1 MAHAQ
6 HHHHDHTD
14 VNNLKAAFFLNFTF
28 TILEIV
34 GGVLINSVAVLSDAV
49 HDLGDSLS
57 LGLGWFLERYSERE
71 SDAWYSYGYKRFSLL
86 AALINAAVLIGGSLF
101 ILSETVP
108 RILNPESFDERG
120 MILFAIVGVIVNGAA
135 ALRLRGSTSASAE
148 VIGLHLL
155 EDMLGW
161 IAVLVVGVVSLFVD
175 WPILDPLLSVGI
187 LIFVLVNVLGQ
198 FKRAGRLFL
207 QSVPEG
213 FDYDDV
219 RARFET
225 IADVESVHH
234 LHIWSLDGEHHVF
247 SAHLV
252 VTEGVDRAGTV
263 RIKCDAREALDAL
276 HLNGHI
282 AHTTIEIEYAPEECS
297 LNGAAH
303 VH

>member
-1 MAHAQ
+1 MAHA
-6 HHHHDHTD
+6 HHHHHANTD

-57 LGLGWFLERYSERE
+57 LGVGWFLERYSKRE

-108 RILNPESFDERG
+108 RLLNPESFDERG
-120 MILFAIVGVIVNGAA
+120 MILFAIGGVIVNGAA
-135 ALRLRGSTSASAE
+135 ALRLRGSTSANAE

-161 IAVLVVGVVSLFVD
+161 IAVLMVGIVSLFVD

-187 LIFVLVNVLGQ
+187 LIFVLVSVLGQ
-198 FKRAGRLFL
+198 FKRAARLFL

-213 FDYDDV
+213 FNYDDV
-219 RARFET
+219 RARFEA

-252 VTEGVDRAGTV
+252 VAEEVDRAGTV
-263 RIKCDAREALDAL
+263 RIKCDARDAL
-276 HLNGHI
+276 NTLELGGHI